1 MSGHDFF
8 SPDSTNRRAGT
19 DRRRRPT
26 PMFSRYW
33 LRGRRR
39 GGRRGTDGQNVY
51 VDRYTRAEWILVGGI
66 VLMSLADLVLTLA
79 YLWRGGEE
87 ANPVMRWALEWG
99 GEVFF
104 AALKM
109 GLTVAGAL
117 FLLLHA
123 RFRRVRFFTT
133 ALFAGYVLL
142 MLYHSFLLWR
152 DFSAAMAS

>member
-1 MSGHDFF
+1 MTGQDFF
-8 SPDSTNRRAGT
+8 SPDTENRRTGT
-19 DRRRRPT
+19 DRRKRPT

-39 GGRRGTDGQNVY
+39 GGRRDRDGKDIY

-66 VLMSLADLVLTLA
+66 VLMSLADLILTLM

-109 GLTVAGAL
+109 GLTVSGAL

-133 ALFAGYVLL
+133 VLFAGYVLL

-152 DFSAAMAS
+152 DLGPALS